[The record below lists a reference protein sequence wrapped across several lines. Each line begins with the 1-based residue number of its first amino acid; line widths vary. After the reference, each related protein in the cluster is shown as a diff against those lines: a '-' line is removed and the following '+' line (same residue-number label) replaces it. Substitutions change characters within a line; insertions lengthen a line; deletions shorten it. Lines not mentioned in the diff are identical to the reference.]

1 MQPKQLSAVVAFTRV
16 AHHGSFTRAAAEL
29 EVSPSALSQTVRG
42 LEAQLGMRL
51 LNRTTR
57 KVGLTEH
64 GAQFLA
70 QVRPALEMIG
80 GAFDSLDDAR
90 QRPNGTL
97 RINLA
102 RVTASIV
109 VMPGLDEFRRRY
121 PDLSLDLAIHD
132 GFVDLIAGG
141 FDAGIRLGESLAQ
154 DMVAVPV
161 SGPMRMCV
169 VGSPDYFRRRGRP
182 QTPGQLAG
190 HECIRYRF
198 VGSGVIAPW
207 EFERDGQSLKIEPKG
222 HLLVNDGE
230 VLIDAA
236 RQGLGLAY
244 IFEAAVE
251 DELRSGKLQRVLGDW
266 CEPFPGFF
274 LYYPSRAQ
282 MPLKLRVFI
291 DFLQQRMRERR

>member
-57 KVGLTEH
+57 RVGLTEH

-80 GAFDSLDDAR
+80 GAFDSLDDLR
-90 QRPNGTL
+90 QRPSGTL

-102 RVTASIV
+102 RVTAAIV
-109 VMPGLDEFRRRY
+109 VMPGLEEFWRRY
-121 PDLSLDLAIHD
+121 PELNIDLSIHD

-169 VGSPDYFRRRGRP
+169 VGSPDYFRRHGRP
-182 QTPGQLAG
+182 QTPEDLAG

-198 VGSGVIAPW
+198 VGSGVIPSW
-207 EFERDGQSLKIEPKG
+207 EFEREGRSLKIEPHG
-222 HLLVNDGE
+222 RLLVNDND
-230 VLIDAA
+230 VLIDSAC
-236 RQGLGLAY
+236 QGLGLAY
-244 IFEAAVE
+244 IFEAGVE

-291 DFLQQRMRERR
+291 DFLQQRMRAR